1 MTRDEIL
8 QNVQIAVKKTF
19 LEADPKT
26 ITITTHLLNDL
37 GADSMDNIS
46 LMMELEDHFG
56 AILPMEE
63 ATGITNIGE
72 IVDVIDTQ
80 LKHTTN
86 TPLPPETR
94 SVFLRSKFTRSLA

>member
-8 QNVQIAVKKTF
+8 QNVQIAIKKTF
-19 LEADPKT
+19 PEADPNT
-26 ITITTHLLNDL
+26 ITITTHLRNDL

-72 IVDVIDTQ
+72 IIDVIETQ
-80 LKHTTN
+80 LKNTTN
-86 TPLPPETR
+86 TLPP
-94 SVFLRSKFTRSLA
+94 SLLRHEVDL